1 MCIVAFAW
9 KAHPRWQLVAIGNR
23 DELHARPAEG
33 ARRWKEP
40 DHLLAGRD
48 TLAGGTWLGI
58 SEQGRFAV
66 VTNLYGFGPP
76 KPERASRG
84 DLLKDF
90 LSGSGRYSDIAG
102 AEYSD
107 FNPFNLITVAEGEAL
122 VHTNRPDK
130 TTSMLDR
137 GIHGLSNGDIDQP
150 WPKSPHL
157 NNALA
162 KWIAKE
168 SDDPTQLFDYLLDQ
182 NTYGPEARSD
192 RSAQSGFEP
201 EHSAIFLLNP
211 VYGTRCSTVVAID
224 HSGNGVFME
233 RRFASSGSAIGETR
247 LSFSW
252 PTPG

>member
-33 ARRWKEP
+33 ARRWAGH
-40 DHLLAGRD
+40 DHMLAGRD
-48 TLAGGTWLGI
+48 RLAGGTWLGI

-76 KPERASRG
+76 EPERASRG

-90 LSGSGRYSDIAG
+90 LAGSGRYSDIAA

-107 FNPFNLITVAEGEAL
+107 FNPFNLITVAEGEA
-122 VHTNRPDK
+122 VVRSNRPDRI
-130 TTSMLDR
+130 TSVLGH
-137 GIHGLSNGDIDQP
+137 GIHGLSNGMIQQP

-157 NNALA
+157 NDALA
-162 KWIAKE
+162 KWIAKG
-168 SDDPTQLFDYLLDQ
+168 SDDPAMLFDDLLDQ
-182 NTYGPEARSD
+182 NTYRPEGRSGQA
-192 RSAQSGFEP
+192 AQSELEP
-201 EHSAIFLLNP
+201 EHSSIFILNP
-211 VYGTRCSTVVAID
+211 RYGTRCSTVVAID